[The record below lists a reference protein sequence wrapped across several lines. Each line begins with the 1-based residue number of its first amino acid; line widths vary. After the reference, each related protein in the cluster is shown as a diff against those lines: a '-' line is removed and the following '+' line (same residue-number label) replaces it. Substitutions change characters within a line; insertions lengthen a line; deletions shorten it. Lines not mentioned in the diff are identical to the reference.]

1 MSIRETKAV
10 EYLKL
15 AVEKGYSISPGGD
28 ILGLKGKLKGHLH
41 GKKRRSKT
49 TGEMIEYPYLHFSV
63 RIASGRNGTRRV
75 AVHQLQG
82 YQVFGDACLAEGQV
96 VRHRNGNNLDNSAAN
111 MDYGTHKDNSMDRT
125 PEQRQHMAQVAAN
138 ARKAWSDD
146 DVRRLRAQRAN
157 GGGVLRMAK
166 EEGVSKSQMSM
177 MLSGATYRSVKD
189 AQ

>member
-28 ILGLKGKLKGHLH
+28 ILGPKGKLRGSIH
-41 GKKRRSKT
+41 KRKYISRV
-49 TGEMIEYPYLHFSV
+49 TGEMREYSYWSFNIRLGPRV
-63 RIASGRNGTRRV
+63 TRRV
-75 AVHQLQG
+75 LAHQLHG
-82 YQVFGDACLAEGQV
+82 YQLFGDACLQVGIV
-96 VRHRNGNNLDNSAAN
+96 VRHLNGDSLDNSEGN
-111 MDYGTHKDNSMDRT
+111 MGYGTDEDNSKDRT
-125 PEQRQHMAQVAAN
+125 AEERQLSGQNAAN

-157 GGGVLRMAK
+157 GGKVLHMAK
-166 EEGVSKSQMSM
+166 MEGVSKSQMSM
-177 MLSGATYRSVKD
+177 MLSGATYRSVRD